1 MIVMGMVVKSR
12 PHSSAKAM
20 TTSTSGSWATPQNS
34 EARSEIMTEVS
45 LGGRTIWVS
54 TATLTN
60 PQADAYAIGEAHEHY
75 DAMLHRMDA
84 DGDGVLTKQEALDVG
99 DDILLDDQ
107 QAGIRLDDVVSADI
121 NGDSKLERHEW
132 IKHRSG
138 FARKDEL

>member
-1 MIVMGMVVKSR
+1 MHAANIEVFLTMAESARRSR
-12 PHSSAKAM
+12 TMSRVFVLLLLAFGCLFTRA
-20 TTSTSGSWATPQNS
+20 
-34 EARSEIMTEVS
+34 
-45 LGGRTIWVS
+45 
-54 TATLTN
+54 N

>member
-1 MIVMGMVVKSR
+1 MAESARRSR
-12 PHSSAKAM
+12 TMSPLCVFVLLLLAFGCLFTRA
-20 TTSTSGSWATPQNS
+20 
-34 EARSEIMTEVS
+34 
-45 LGGRTIWVS
+45 
-54 TATLTN
+54 N

-121 NGDSKLERHEW
+121 NGDGQLERHEW